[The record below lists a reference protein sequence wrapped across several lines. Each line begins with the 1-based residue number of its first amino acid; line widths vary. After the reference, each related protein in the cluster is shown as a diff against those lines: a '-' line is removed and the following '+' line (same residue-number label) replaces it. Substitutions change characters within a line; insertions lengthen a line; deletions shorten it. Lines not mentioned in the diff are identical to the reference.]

1 MDNRIYKALAIG
13 RQRNFIKTGDPIVVV
28 TGWRTGTGYT
38 NTMRLINTPED
49 DGGPIVGTPVI
60 TDYND

>member
-38 NTMRLINTPED
+38 NTMRLINTPEN
-49 DGGPIVGTPVI
+49 DGGPIVGTQVI